1 MARRVGL
8 TREQCRH
15 TSEPIACDVSLSA
28 IERLIQSKA
37 IEDGAA
43 VIWQVHRIDW
53 CKLVGGRLVSSA
65 ELTPENRLE
74 FRIFNRDEEIHAKR
88 FGNEFVGR
96 YAKDELGEDTY
107 FADSFSRFWGERVDS
122 SDGFVKLLDRKRKLC
137 MEIPCEIDGAAWY
150 GLLTRN
156 YIDSD
161 AATGLSGYVDYRF
174 VSIEP
179 AKEGD

>member
-1 MARRVGL
+1 M
-8 TREQCRH
+8 
-15 TSEPIACDVSLSA
+15 SA

-53 CKLVGGRLVSSA
+53 CKLVGGRLVSST
-65 ELTPENRLE
+65 ELTPEHWLE

-96 YAKDELGEDTY
+96 YACDELGEGTY

-161 AATGLSGYVDYRF
+161 PATGLSGYVDYRF